1 MMKLLN
7 SSDRKKQFIIYEEM
21 KMRDLVAQANIKF
34 GIKGDKND
42 QTHYVSWKYGMN
54 RMMYGLCMSEAM
66 EYGSGE
72 DSFFPLDSVVVYD
85 MFEVVSLFYFLQFLI
100 VFIEIR

>member
-1 MMKLLN
+1 MKVIYIRE
-7 SSDRKKQFIIYEEM
+7 SDESIEFFSHKKQFQIYDDM

-42 QTHYVSWKYGMN
+42 QTHYVSWKYGMK

-72 DSFFPLDSVVVYD
+72 DSFFL
-85 MFEVVSLFYFLQFLI
+85 
-100 VFIEIR
+100 